1 MPSRER
7 IEFVITITL
16 PESGLKVY
24 VIRIGINQMRI
35 MNFDWSE
42 VDTETL
48 SIEDLAYALECVL
61 EYESRFLHINKGGK
75 KWN

>member
-1 MPSRER
+1 MAEK
-7 IEFVITITL
+7 VITITL

-24 VIRIGINQMRI
+24 VVRIGLNQMRI
-35 MNFDWSE
+35 MNYDWSE

-48 SIEDLAYALECVL
+48 STEDLAYALECVL